1 MAVRLKYADLTYV
14 KQPDARPLDLTSFR
28 EAGAAI
34 TAAADNLQERVIRN
48 ENAYNEMAIK
58 MSEYNAIQGVDEKA
72 LAGKINETQ
81 EQIKA
86 KVDEDGGWF
95 FADTAVSDGARKFLT
110 DEGIKTILSNKA
122 QFDALMQQN
131 EASDA
136 PEEYKAA
143 NRAMILEKFNKA
155 GGSLGGNGKQAITA
169 FGTALGKGHDRSIYQ
184 KELLEMMKAWKA
196 DKRSVFNAKF
206 IKDATDLM
214 NLPGKGHD
222 RSIYQKELLKMM
234 KAWKADKRSVFNAK
248 FIKDATDLMNL
259 PGKGHDRSIYQ
270 KELLK
275 MMKAWKADKR
285 SVFNAKFIKD
295 ATDLMNLPGTSEQV
309 QATVQKIIA
318 NRDGNL
324 SGVLTRD
331 STIESITEDEIRKVF
346 TAVLSAKPE
355 FRTAMAKDAT
365 DLMNLPGTSEQVQAT
380 VQKIIANRDGNLSG
394 VLTRDSTI
402 ESITEDEIRKVFT
415 AVLSAKPEFR
425 TAMAKDATDLMN
437 LPGTSE
443 QVQATVQKII
453 ADRGGNLSG
462 VLTRDSTIE
471 SVTEDEIREVFTA
484 VLSAKPKFRI
494 AMAKE
499 AEIDKWLNSKQGG
512 TNSSLVTNALK
523 QYVAT
528 DPKMQH
534 SMLSSSDFTKLTKKQ
549 QAIALQDPAVI
560 QKYID
565 QGMANS
571 MSALQ
576 QQPNESDEAYQ
587 ARMGVTY
594 NKIYTEQ
601 NISSLL
607 NMAKIGAYT
616 SVESKTDVKWFDN
629 LLLDSLKAKR
639 EQLEKIKGQMTESIG
654 FTRANLPGN
663 AMNAVVDANIKTAT
677 EALDNA
683 KATMAKYEDAE
694 DDQSRYLY
702 QQAEKSYI
710 DAQNIIQQNNAIYDS
725 MFRQLDGNNSD
736 HSEVI
741 EDTKAELLSYYR
753 GDNKDELAAAI
764 KSLKRPED
772 IINTFLRYGE
782 GAELKEFRASLYY
795 TGFIDKGKVDKSNL
809 TRYFLTAANNVGIK
823 PQTTPITLFT
833 PISNNKA
840 AFSDALDS
848 VARLLEDNTGI
859 WNFATAS
866 LGDDPENAKFLEK
879 VIGMP
884 LTSSEDFKDIFSSR
898 KSGSGNNAV
907 YQMSARNLSI
917 GSDATGRLYL
927 KVTIPA
933 QGDNQVPREAIL
945 YTDDDG
951 ANMALRDAMRKGAQ
965 CSYNQAMTNPYDAY
979 QRQTA
984 NEIMAFSG
992 NIEPLGA
999 DLSRITNPQERFLNR
1014 FNTIG
1019 NQMVSNVS
1027 QALDVIT
1034 NDTNID
1040 PRGNYYPITSGDFK
1054 YNITKH
1060 PSGTY
1065 SVNVQKYNPALNR
1078 YVNIKYAK
1086 GSLNY
1091 SFADNVSLR
1100 NNLPALIY
1108 KLNHGNE
1115 LKENFIPTQYLT
1127 PQQKSAYD
1135 VSYWSDDSLMLK

>member
-1 MAVRLKYADLTYV
+1 
-14 KQPDARPLDLTSFR
+14 
-28 EAGAAI
+28 
-34 TAAADNLQERVIRN
+34 
-48 ENAYNEMAIK
+48 
-58 MSEYNAIQGVDEKA
+58 
-72 LAGKINETQ
+72 
-81 EQIKA
+81 
-86 KVDEDGGWF
+86 
-95 FADTAVSDGARKFLT
+95 
-110 DEGIKTILSNKA
+110 
-122 QFDALMQQN
+122 
-131 EASDA
+131 
-136 PEEYKAA
+136 
-143 NRAMILEKFNKA
+143 
-155 GGSLGGNGKQAITA
+155 
-169 FGTALGKGHDRSIYQ
+169 
-184 KELLEMMKAWKA
+184 
-196 DKRSVFNAKF
+196 
-206 IKDATDLM
+206 
-214 NLPGKGHD
+214 
-222 RSIYQKELLKMM
+222 
-234 KAWKADKRSVFNAK
+234 
-248 FIKDATDLMNL
+248 
-259 PGKGHDRSIYQ
+259 
-270 KELLK
+270 
-275 MMKAWKADKR
+275 
-285 SVFNAKFIKD
+285 
-295 ATDLMNLPGTSEQV
+295 
-309 QATVQKIIA
+309 
-318 NRDGNL
+318 
-324 SGVLTRD
+324 
-331 STIESITEDEIRKVF
+331 
-346 TAVLSAKPE
+346 
-355 FRTAMAKDAT
+355 
-365 DLMNLPGTSEQVQAT
+365 
-380 VQKIIANRDGNLSG
+380 
-394 VLTRDSTI
+394 
-402 ESITEDEIRKVFT
+402 
-415 AVLSAKPEFR
+415 
-425 TAMAKDATDLMN
+425 
-437 LPGTSE
+437 
-443 QVQATVQKII
+443 
-453 ADRGGNLSG
+453 
-462 VLTRDSTIE
+462 
-471 SVTEDEIREVFTA
+471 
-484 VLSAKPKFRI
+484 
-494 AMAKE
+494 MAKE

-528 DPKMQH
+528 DPKMQR
-534 SMLSSSDFTKLTKKQ
+534 SMLSSSDFTKLTKRQ
-549 QAIALQDPAVI
+549 QAIALRDPAVI

-587 ARMGVTY
+587 ARMGATY

-601 NISSLL
+601 NTSSLL

-616 SVESKTDVKWFDN
+616 AVESKTDVKWFDN

-663 AMNAVVDANIKTAT
+663 AMIAVVDANIKTAT

-683 KATMAKYEDAE
+683 KATMAKYEGAK

-725 MFRQLDGNNSD
+725 MFRQLDGNNPD

-772 IINTFLRYGE
+772 IINTFLRYDE
-782 GAELKEFRASLYY
+782 GAELKDFRAGLSY
-795 TGFIDKGKVDKSNL
+795 TGFIDKGIVDKSNL

-848 VARLLEDNTGI
+848 IARLLEDNAGI

-884 LTSSEDFKDIFSSR
+884 LTFSEDFKDIFSSR

-933 QGDNQVPREAIL
+933 QGDNQVPRQAIL

-992 NIEPLGA
+992 NIEQLGA
-999 DLSRITNPQERFLNR
+999 DLSRITNPKERSLNR

-1034 NDTNID
+1034 NDTNIN

-1065 SVNVQKYNPALNR
+1065 SVNVQKYNPDLNR
-1078 YVNIKYAK
+1078 YVNIEYAK

-1100 NNLPALIY
+1100 NNLPAVIY

-1127 PQQKSAYD
+1127 LQQKSAYD
-1135 VSYWSDDSLMLK
+1135 VSYWSNDPLMLR

>member
-1 MAVRLKYADLTYV
+1 MLLLCQITIIILHNAIRFIHIDLNPTPSIVNSVEGIVVYNNLHDMAVRLKYADLTYV

-34 TAAADNLQERVIRN
+34 TAAADNLQERAIRN

-58 MSEYNAIQGVDEKA
+58 MSEYNAIQGADEEA

-81 EQIKA
+81 EHIKA

-110 DEGIKTILSNKA
+110 DEGVKTILSNKA

-136 PEEYKAA
+136 SEEYKAA

-155 GGSLGGNGKQAITA
+155 GGSLGGNGKQSITA

-196 DKRSVFNAKF
+196 DKRSVFNAEF

-214 NLPGKGHD
+214 N
-222 RSIYQKELLKMM
+222 I
-234 KAWKADKRSVFNAK
+234 
-248 FIKDATDLMNL
+248 
-259 PGKGHDRSIYQ
+259 
-270 KELLK
+270 
-275 MMKAWKADKR
+275 
-285 SVFNAKFIKD
+285 
-295 ATDLMNLPGTSEQV
+295 
-309 QATVQKIIA
+309 
-318 NRDGNL
+318 
-324 SGVLTRD
+324 
-331 STIESITEDEIRKVF
+331 
-346 TAVLSAKPE
+346 
-355 FRTAMAKDAT
+355 
-365 DLMNLPGTSEQVQAT
+365 
-380 VQKIIANRDGNLSG
+380 
-394 VLTRDSTI
+394 
-402 ESITEDEIRKVFT
+402 
-415 AVLSAKPEFR
+415 
-425 TAMAKDATDLMN
+425 
-437 LPGTSE
+437 PGTSE

-484 VLSAKPKFRI
+484 VLSAKPEFRT

-528 DPKMQH
+528 DPKMQQ

-587 ARMGVTY
+587 TRMGATY
-594 NKIYTEQ
+594 NNIYTQQ

-616 SVESKTDVKWFDN
+616 AVESKTDIKWFDN
-629 LLLDSLKAKR
+629 LLIDSLKAKR

-654 FTRANLPGN
+654 FTRANLPAN
-663 AMNAVVDANIKTAT
+663 AMMNIVDANIKTAT

-683 KATMAKYEDAE
+683 KATMAKYEGAE

-725 MFRQLDGNNSD
+725 MFRQLDARNSEHAAKIKD
-736 HSEVI
+736 IKKNLISQYH
-741 EDTKAELLSYYR
+741 
-753 GDNKDELAAAI
+753 GPNKDEIEKDLNSASTAEEI
-764 KSLKRPED
+764 MD
-772 IINTFLRYGE
+772 IFL
-782 GAELKEFRASLYY
+782 
-795 TGFIDKGKVDKSNL
+795 TKGKDGKFVSFNIFKGIPTITADPRFGITASNIPVQEDL
-809 TRYFLTAANNVGIK
+809 VTKDGLRKYLMTEASSIGIQ
-823 PQTTPITLFT
+823 PQTMPITLFT

-840 AFSDALDS
+840 AFSDALDG
-848 VARLLEDNTGI
+848 VARLLEDNAGI

-992 NIEPLGA
+992 NVEQLGA
-999 DLSRITNPQERFLNR
+999 DLSRITNPQERSLNR

-1019 NQMVSNVS
+1019 DQMVSNVS

-1078 YVNIKYAK
+1078 YVNIEYAK

-1135 VSYWSDDSLMLK
+1135 VSYWSNDPLMLR

>member
-14 KQPDARPLDLTSFR
+14 KQPDARSLDLTSFR

-34 TAAADNLQERVIRN
+34 MAAADNLQERAIRN

-58 MSEYNAIQGVDEKA
+58 MSEYNAIQGVDEEA

-81 EQIKA
+81 EHIKA

-110 DEGIKTILSNKA
+110 DEGVKTILSNKA

-136 PEEYKAA
+136 PEEYKSA

-214 NLPGKGHD
+214 EARKAD
-222 RSIYQKELLKMM
+222 KRSVSNAKFIKDATDLM
-234 KAWKADKRSVFNAK
+234 KARKADKRSVFNAK
-248 FIKDATDLMNL
+248 FIKDATNLMNI
-259 PGKGHDRSIYQ
+259 PD
-270 KELLK
+270 
-275 MMKAWKADKR
+275 
-285 SVFNAKFIKD
+285 
-295 ATDLMNLPGTSEQV
+295 TSEQV
-309 QATVQKIIA
+309 QATI
-318 NRDGNL
+318 
-324 SGVLTRD
+324 
-331 STIESITEDEIRKVF
+331 
-346 TAVLSAKPE
+346 
-355 FRTAMAKDAT
+355 
-365 DLMNLPGTSEQVQAT
+365 
-380 VQKIIANRDGNLSG
+380 
-394 VLTRDSTI
+394 
-402 ESITEDEIRKVFT
+402 
-415 AVLSAKPEFR
+415 
-425 TAMAKDATDLMN
+425 
-437 LPGTSE
+437 
-443 QVQATVQKII
+443 QKII

-484 VLSAKPKFRI
+484 VLSAKPEFRT

-499 AEIDKWLNSKQGG
+499 AEIDKWLNNKQGG

-528 DPKMQH
+528 DPKMQQT
-534 SMLSSSDFTKLTKKQ
+534 SLLSSDFAKLTRQQ
-549 QAIALQDPAVI
+549 QAIARQDPVVM
-560 QKYID
+560 QKYIN

-571 MSALQ
+571 MSTLQ

-587 ARMGVTY
+587 ARMGATY

-629 LLLDSLKAKR
+629 LLIDSLKAKR

-663 AMNAVVDANIKTAT
+663 AMMAVVDANIKTAT

-683 KATMAKYEDAE
+683 KATMAKYEGAK

-725 MFRQLDGNNSD
+725 MFRQLDGNNPD

-741 EDTKAELLSYYR
+741 EDTKAELLSYYQE
-753 GDNKDELAAAI
+753 DNKDELATAI
-764 KSLKRPED
+764 KNLKRPED

-782 GAELKEFRASLYY
+782 GAELKAFRARVSYP
-795 TGFIDKGKVDKSNL
+795 GFTDKGIVDKSNL

-840 AFSDALDS
+840 VFSDALDG
-848 VARLLEDNTGI
+848 VARLLEDNAGI

-933 QGDNQVPREAIL
+933 QGDNRVPREAIL

-992 NIEPLGA
+992 NIEQLGA
-999 DLSRITNPQERFLNR
+999 DLSRITNPQERSLNR
-1014 FNTIG
+1014 FNIIG
-1019 NQMVSNVS
+1019 DQMVSNVS

-1034 NDTNID
+1034 NDTNIN

-1065 SVNVQKYNPALNR
+1065 SVNVQKYNPAVNR
-1078 YVNIKYAK
+1078 YVNIEYAK

-1135 VSYWSDDSLMLK
+1135 VSYWSNDTLMLR

>member
-1 MAVRLKYADLTYV
+1 MAIINSIENIVV
-14 KQPDARPLDLTSFR
+14 KSGKDFKRNEMQDMFTPRAKMMDQNLAVMSS
-28 EAGAAI
+28 
-34 TAAADNLQERVIRN
+34 LQERAIRN

-58 MSEYNAIQGVDEKA
+58 MSEYNAIQGKDEEA
-72 LAGKINETQ
+72 LAGKIDETQ
-81 EQIKA
+81 SVIKE

-95 FADTAVSDGARKFLT
+95 FADTAVSDGARRFLT
-110 DEGIKTILSNKA
+110 DEGVKTILGNKA
-122 QFDALMQQN
+122 QFDAMMQAN
-131 EASDA
+131 EQSDA

-143 NRAMILEKFNKA
+143 NRAMILERFNEA
-155 GGSLGGNGKQAITA
+155 GGSLGGNGKQSIST
-169 FGTALGKGHDRSIYQ
+169 FGTALGKGHDRSVYQ
-184 KELLEMMKAWKA
+184 KELLEMIKAWKA
-196 DKRSVFNAKF
+196 DKRSVFNAQF
-206 IKDATDLM
+206 INDVTELM
-214 NLPGKGHD
+214 NG
-222 RSIYQKELLKMM
+222 
-234 KAWKADKRSVFNAK
+234 AN
-248 FIKDATDLMNL
+248 TD
-259 PGKGHDRSIYQ
+259 PK
-270 KELLK
+270 
-275 MMKAWKADKR
+275 
-285 SVFNAKFIKD
+285 
-295 ATDLMNLPGTSEQV
+295 V
-309 QATVQKIIA
+309 QAVAQKIIA
-318 NRDGNL
+318 G
-324 SGVLTRD
+324 
-331 STIESITEDEIRKVF
+331 
-346 TAVLSAKPE
+346 
-355 FRTAMAKDAT
+355 
-365 DLMNLPGTSEQVQAT
+365 
-380 VQKIIANRDGNLSG
+380 
-394 VLTRDSTI
+394 
-402 ESITEDEIRKVFT
+402 
-415 AVLSAKPEFR
+415 
-425 TAMAKDATDLMN
+425 
-437 LPGTSE
+437 
-443 QVQATVQKII
+443 
-453 ADRGGNLSG
+453 RGGNLSG
-462 VLTRDSTIE
+462 VLTRDTTIE
-471 SVTEDEIREVFTA
+471 SVSEDEIREVFSA
-484 VLSAKPKFRI
+484 VLASKPEFRT

-499 AEIDKWLNSKQGG
+499 AEINKWLNNRQGG
-512 TNSSLVTNALK
+512 TNYQLVTDMIK
-523 QYVAT
+523 QQVAT
-528 DPKMQH
+528 DPRMQQVMLMNSSFANLTSSQKQIAMSDPLVMQRYLEEGTMR
-534 SMLSSSDFTKLTKKQ
+534 SMPELM
-549 QAIALQDPAVI
+549 
-560 QKYID
+560 QKEGETD
-565 QGMANS
+565 A
-571 MSALQ
+571 
-576 QQPNESDEAYQ
+576 DYQ
-587 ARMGVTY
+587 ERMGLAY
-594 NKIYTEQ
+594 NNAYTQ
-601 NISSLL
+601 NSISALL

-616 SVESKTDVKWFDN
+616 AIESKTDTKWFDN

-663 AMNAVVDANIKTAT
+663 AMIAVVDANIKTAT

-683 KATMAKYEDAE
+683 KATMAKYEGAE

-725 MFRQLDGNNSD
+725 MFRQLDGNNPD

-753 GDNKDELAAAI
+753 GDNKDELAVAI

-782 GAELKEFRASLYY
+782 GAELKDFRASLSY

-840 AFSDALDS
+840 AFSDALDG
-848 VARLLEDNTGI
+848 VARLLEDNAGI

-992 NIEPLGA
+992 NVEQLSA
-999 DLSRITNPQERFLNR
+999 DLSHITNPQERSLNR

-1019 NQMVSNVS
+1019 DQMVSNVS

-1078 YVNIKYAK
+1078 YVNIEYAK

-1091 SFADNVSLR
+1091 SFVDNVSLR

-1135 VSYWSDDSLMLK
+1135 VSYWSNDPLMLR

>member
-1 MAVRLKYADLTYV
+1 MLLLCRITIIILHNAIRFIHIDLNPTPSIVNSVEGIVVYNNLHDMAVRLKYADLTYV

-34 TAAADNLQERVIRN
+34 TAAADNLQERAIRN

-58 MSEYNAIQGVDEKA
+58 MSEYNAIQGVDEEA

-81 EQIKA
+81 EHIKA

-110 DEGIKTILSNKA
+110 DEGVKTILSNKA

-169 FGTALGKGHDRSIYQ
+169 FGTALGKGHDRSVYQ

-196 DKRSVFNAKF
+196 DKRSVFNAEF

-214 NLPGKGHD
+214 N
-222 RSIYQKELLKMM
+222 I
-234 KAWKADKRSVFNAK
+234 
-248 FIKDATDLMNL
+248 
-259 PGKGHDRSIYQ
+259 
-270 KELLK
+270 
-275 MMKAWKADKR
+275 
-285 SVFNAKFIKD
+285 
-295 ATDLMNLPGTSEQV
+295 
-309 QATVQKIIA
+309 
-318 NRDGNL
+318 
-324 SGVLTRD
+324 
-331 STIESITEDEIRKVF
+331 
-346 TAVLSAKPE
+346 
-355 FRTAMAKDAT
+355 
-365 DLMNLPGTSEQVQAT
+365 
-380 VQKIIANRDGNLSG
+380 
-394 VLTRDSTI
+394 
-402 ESITEDEIRKVFT
+402 
-415 AVLSAKPEFR
+415 
-425 TAMAKDATDLMN
+425 
-437 LPGTSE
+437 PGTSE

-484 VLSAKPKFRI
+484 VLSAKPEFRT

-528 DPKMQH
+528 DPKMQQT
-534 SMLSSSDFTKLTKKQ
+534 LLLSSDFAKLTRQQ
-549 QAIALQDPAVI
+549 QAIAMQDPAVI

-576 QQPNESDEAYQ
+576 QQSNESDEAYQ
-587 ARMGVTY
+587 ARMGATY

-616 SVESKTDVKWFDN
+616 AIESKTDVKWFDN

-654 FTRANLPGN
+654 FTRANLPAN
-663 AMNAVVDANIKTAT
+663 AMMNIVDANIKTAT

-683 KATMAKYEDAE
+683 KATMAKYEGAE

-725 MFRQLDGNNSD
+725 MFRQLDARNPEHAAKIKDIKKNLISQYHGP
-736 HSEVI
+736 
-741 EDTKAELLSYYR
+741 
-753 GDNKDELAAAI
+753 NKDEIEKDLNSASTAEEI
-764 KSLKRPED
+764 MN
-772 IINTFLRYGE
+772 IFL
-782 GAELKEFRASLYY
+782 
-795 TGFIDKGKVDKSNL
+795 TKGKDGKFVSFNIFKGIP
-809 TRYFLTAANNVGIK
+809 TITAGPRFGLTASNIPVQEDLVTKDGLRRYLMIEASSIGIK

-840 AFSDALDS
+840 AFSDALDG
-848 VARLLEDNTGI
+848 VARLLEDNAGI

-979 QRQTA
+979 QKQTA

-992 NIEPLGA
+992 NIEQLGA
-999 DLSRITNPQERFLNR
+999 DLSRITNPQERSLNR
-1014 FNTIG
+1014 FNTIRD
-1019 NQMVSNVS
+1019 QIVSNVS

-1078 YVNIKYAK
+1078 YVNIEYAK

-1135 VSYWSDDSLMLK
+1135 VSYWSNDPLMLR

>member
-1 MAVRLKYADLTYV
+1 MLLLCRITIIILHNAIRFIHIDLNPTPSIVNSVEGIVVYNNLHDMAVRLKYADLTYV

-34 TAAADNLQERVIRN
+34 TAAADNLQERAIRN

-58 MSEYNAIQGVDEKA
+58 MSEYNAIQGSDEEA

-81 EQIKA
+81 EHIKA

-110 DEGIKTILSNKA
+110 DEGVKTILSNKA

-155 GGSLGGNGKQAITA
+155 GGSLGGNGKQSITA

-196 DKRSVFNAKF
+196 DKRSVFNAEF
-206 IKDATDLM
+206 I
-214 NLPGKGHD
+214 
-222 RSIYQKELLKMM
+222 
-234 KAWKADKRSVFNAK
+234 
-248 FIKDATDLMNL
+248 
-259 PGKGHDRSIYQ
+259 
-270 KELLK
+270 
-275 MMKAWKADKR
+275 
-285 SVFNAKFIKD
+285 
-295 ATDLMNLPGTSEQV
+295 
-309 QATVQKIIA
+309 
-318 NRDGNL
+318 
-324 SGVLTRD
+324 
-331 STIESITEDEIRKVF
+331 
-346 TAVLSAKPE
+346 
-355 FRTAMAKDAT
+355 
-365 DLMNLPGTSEQVQAT
+365 
-380 VQKIIANRDGNLSG
+380 
-394 VLTRDSTI
+394 
-402 ESITEDEIRKVFT
+402 
-415 AVLSAKPEFR
+415 
-425 TAMAKDATDLMN
+425 KDATDLMN

-484 VLSAKPKFRI
+484 VLSAKPEFRT

-528 DPKMQH
+528 DPKMQQ

-549 QAIALQDPAVI
+549 QAIALKDSAI
-560 QKYID
+560 RQKYID
-565 QGMANS
+565 QGMAKS
-571 MSALQ
+571 ISALQ

-587 ARMGVTY
+587 ARMGATY

-616 SVESKTDVKWFDN
+616 AVESKTDVKWFNN

-654 FTRANLPGN
+654 FTRANLPAN
-663 AMNAVVDANIKTAT
+663 AMMNIVDANIKTAT

-683 KATMAKYEDAE
+683 KATMAKYEGAE

-725 MFRQLDGNNSD
+725 MFRQLDARNPEHAAKIKDIKKNLISQYHGP
-736 HSEVI
+736 
-741 EDTKAELLSYYR
+741 
-753 GDNKDELAAAI
+753 NKDEIEKDLNSASTAEEI
-764 KSLKRPED
+764 MD
-772 IINTFLRYGE
+772 IFL
-782 GAELKEFRASLYY
+782 
-795 TGFIDKGKVDKSNL
+795 TKGKDGKFVSFNIFKGIPTITADPRFGITASNIPVQEDL
-809 TRYFLTAANNVGIK
+809 VTKDGLRKYLMTEASSIGIK
-823 PQTTPITLFT
+823 PQTMPITLFT

-840 AFSDALDS
+840 AFSDALDG
-848 VARLLEDNTGI
+848 VARLLEDNAGI

-951 ANMALRDAMRKGAQ
+951 ANIALRDAMRKGAQ

-992 NIEPLGA
+992 NVEQLGA
-999 DLSRITNPQERFLNR
+999 DLSRITNPQERSLNR

-1019 NQMVSNVS
+1019 DQMVSNVS

-1078 YVNIKYAK
+1078 YVNIEYAK

-1135 VSYWSDDSLMLK
+1135 VSYWSNDPLMLR

>member
-1 MAVRLKYADLTYV
+1 MLLLCRITIIILHNAIRFIHIDLNPTPSIVNSVEGIVVYNNLHDMAVRLKYADLTYV

-34 TAAADNLQERVIRN
+34 TAAADNLQERAIRN

-58 MSEYNAIQGVDEKA
+58 MSEYNAIQGADEEA

-81 EQIKA
+81 EHIKA

-110 DEGIKTILSNKA
+110 DEGVKTILSNKA

-155 GGSLGGNGKQAITA
+155 GGSLGGNGKQSITA
-169 FGTALGKGHDRSIYQ
+169 FGTALGKGHDRSVYQ

-196 DKRSVFNAKF
+196 DKRSVFNAEF

-214 NLPGKGHD
+214 N
-222 RSIYQKELLKMM
+222 I
-234 KAWKADKRSVFNAK
+234 
-248 FIKDATDLMNL
+248 
-259 PGKGHDRSIYQ
+259 
-270 KELLK
+270 
-275 MMKAWKADKR
+275 
-285 SVFNAKFIKD
+285 
-295 ATDLMNLPGTSEQV
+295 
-309 QATVQKIIA
+309 
-318 NRDGNL
+318 
-324 SGVLTRD
+324 
-331 STIESITEDEIRKVF
+331 
-346 TAVLSAKPE
+346 
-355 FRTAMAKDAT
+355 
-365 DLMNLPGTSEQVQAT
+365 
-380 VQKIIANRDGNLSG
+380 
-394 VLTRDSTI
+394 
-402 ESITEDEIRKVFT
+402 
-415 AVLSAKPEFR
+415 
-425 TAMAKDATDLMN
+425 
-437 LPGTSE
+437 PGTSE

-462 VLTRDSTIE
+462 VLTRNSTIE

-484 VLSAKPKFRI
+484 VLSAKPEFRT
-494 AMAKE
+494 AMIKE

-528 DPKMQH
+528 DAKMQQTL
-534 SMLSSSDFTKLTKKQ
+534 LSSSDFAKLTRQQ
-549 QAIALQDPAVI
+549 QAIAMQDPAVM

-576 QQPNESDEAYQ
+576 QQPNESDEVYQ
-587 ARMGVTY
+587 ARMGATY
-594 NKIYTEQ
+594 NNIYTQQ

-616 SVESKTDVKWFDN
+616 AVESKTDVKWFDN
-629 LLLDSLKAKR
+629 LLFDSLKAKR

-663 AMNAVVDANIKTAT
+663 AMIAVVDANIKTAT

-683 KATMAKYEDAE
+683 KATMAKYEGVE

-725 MFRQLDGNNSD
+725 MFRQLDARNPEHAAKIKDIKKNLISQYHGP
-736 HSEVI
+736 
-741 EDTKAELLSYYR
+741 
-753 GDNKDELAAAI
+753 NKDEIEKDLNSASTAEEI
-764 KSLKRPED
+764 MN
-772 IINTFLRYGE
+772 IFL
-782 GAELKEFRASLYY
+782 
-795 TGFIDKGKVDKSNL
+795 TKGKDGKFVSFNIFKGIPTITANPRFGITASNIPVQEDL
-809 TRYFLTAANNVGIK
+809 VTKDGLRRYLMTEASSIGIQ
-823 PQTTPITLFT
+823 PQTMPITLFT

-840 AFSDALDS
+840 AFSDALDG
-848 VARLLEDNTGI
+848 VARLLEDNAGI

-992 NIEPLGA
+992 NIEQLGA
-999 DLSRITNPQERFLNR
+999 DLSRITNPQERSLNR

-1019 NQMVSNVS
+1019 DQMVSNVS

-1078 YVNIKYAK
+1078 YVNIEYAK

-1135 VSYWSDDSLMLK
+1135 VSYWSNDPLMLR

>member
-1 MAVRLKYADLTYV
+1 MLLLCRITIIILHNAIRFIHIDLNPTPSIVNSVEGIVVYNNLHDMAVRLKYADLTYV

-34 TAAADNLQERVIRN
+34 TAAADNLQERAIRN

-58 MSEYNAIQGVDEKA
+58 MSEYNAIQGVDEEA

-81 EQIKA
+81 EHIKA

-95 FADTAVSDGARKFLT
+95 FADAAVSDGARKFLT
-110 DEGIKTILSNKA
+110 DEGVKTILSNKA

-196 DKRSVFNAKF
+196 DKRSVFNA
-206 IKDATDLM
+206 
-214 NLPGKGHD
+214 
-222 RSIYQKELLKMM
+222 E
-234 KAWKADKRSVFNAK
+234 
-248 FIKDATDLMNL
+248 
-259 PGKGHDRSIYQ
+259 
-270 KELLK
+270 
-275 MMKAWKADKR
+275 
-285 SVFNAKFIKD
+285 FIKD
-295 ATDLMNLPGTSEQV
+295 ATDLMNLPGTS
-309 QATVQKIIA
+309 K
-318 NRDGNL
+318 
-324 SGVLTRD
+324 
-331 STIESITEDEIRKVF
+331 
-346 TAVLSAKPE
+346 
-355 FRTAMAKDAT
+355 
-365 DLMNLPGTSEQVQAT
+365 
-380 VQKIIANRDGNLSG
+380 
-394 VLTRDSTI
+394 
-402 ESITEDEIRKVFT
+402 
-415 AVLSAKPEFR
+415 
-425 TAMAKDATDLMN
+425 
-437 LPGTSE
+437 

-484 VLSAKPKFRI
+484 VLSAKPEFRT

-528 DPKMQH
+528 DPKMQQ

-549 QAIALQDPAVI
+549 QAIALKDSAI
-560 QKYID
+560 RQKYID
-565 QGMANS
+565 QGMAKS
-571 MSALQ
+571 ISALQ

-587 ARMGVTY
+587 ARMGATY

-616 SVESKTDVKWFDN
+616 AVESKTDVKWFDN

-654 FTRANLPGN
+654 FTRANLPAN
-663 AMNAVVDANIKTAT
+663 AMMDIVDANIKTAT

-683 KATMAKYEDAE
+683 KATMAKYENKK

-710 DAQNIIQQNNAIYDS
+710 DAQNIIQQNNRILNSVFSQYDKDNKVHKDNLDSVKKSIIDVFKDYTKEINDPKLNKEFENLINSAISPEDLIIKADEFY
-725 MFRQLDGNNSD
+725 NNNPDAKFGLFTGWGKLFGGGSD
-736 HSEVI
+736 
-741 EDTKAELLSYYR
+741 DYGGMYR
-753 GDNKDELAAAI
+753 GKYDRKILEKTLFT
-764 KSLKRPED
+764 
-772 IINTFLRYGE
+772 TF
-782 GAELKEFRASLYY
+782 AS
-795 TGFIDKGKVDKSNL
+795 
-809 TRYFLTAANNVGIK
+809 VGIK

-840 AFSDALDS
+840 AFSDALDGI
-848 VARLLEDNTGI
+848 ARLLEDNAGI

-917 GSDATGRLYL
+917 GSDVTGRLYL

-933 QGDNQVPREAIL
+933 QGNNQVPREAIL

-992 NIEPLGA
+992 NVEQLTA
-999 DLSRITNPQERFLNR
+999 DLSFITNPQERSLNR
-1014 FNTIG
+1014 FNTING
-1019 NQMVSNVS
+1019 QRASNVS
-1027 QALDVIT
+1027 QALDIIT
-1034 NDTNID
+1034 NDKRIYFL
-1040 PRGNYYPITSGDFK
+1040 GNYYSLTSTDFK

-1065 SVNVQKYNPALNR
+1065 SVNVQKYNPKTNS
-1078 YVNIKYAK
+1078 YSNMKEN
-1086 GSLNY
+1086 LNY
-1091 SFADNVSLR
+1091 SFEDDIALR

-1108 KLNHGNE
+1108 KLNHGNG
-1115 LKENFIPTQYLT
+1115 LKANFIPTQYLT
-1127 PQQKSAYD
+1127 PQQRSAYD
-1135 VSYWSDDSLMLK
+1135 VSYWSNDPLMLR

>member
-1 MAVRLKYADLTYV
+1 MLLLCRITIIILHNAIRFIHIDLNSTPSIVNSVEGIVVYNNLHDMAVRLKYADLTYV
-14 KQPDARPLDLTSFR
+14 KQPDARPLDLASFR

-34 TAAADNLQERVIRN
+34 TAAADNLQERAIRN

-58 MSEYNAIQGVDEKA
+58 MSEYNAIQGADEEA

-81 EQIKA
+81 EHIKA

-110 DEGIKTILSNKA
+110 DEGVKTILSNKA

-169 FGTALGKGHDRSIYQ
+169 FGTALGKGHDRSVYQ

-196 DKRSVFNAKF
+196 DKRSVFNAEF
-206 IKDATDLM
+206 IKDATNLM
-214 NLPGKGHD
+214 N
-222 RSIYQKELLKMM
+222 I
-234 KAWKADKRSVFNAK
+234 
-248 FIKDATDLMNL
+248 
-259 PGKGHDRSIYQ
+259 
-270 KELLK
+270 
-275 MMKAWKADKR
+275 
-285 SVFNAKFIKD
+285 
-295 ATDLMNLPGTSEQV
+295 PGTSEQV
-309 QATVQKIIA
+309 QATI
-318 NRDGNL
+318 
-324 SGVLTRD
+324 
-331 STIESITEDEIRKVF
+331 
-346 TAVLSAKPE
+346 
-355 FRTAMAKDAT
+355 
-365 DLMNLPGTSEQVQAT
+365 
-380 VQKIIANRDGNLSG
+380 
-394 VLTRDSTI
+394 
-402 ESITEDEIRKVFT
+402 
-415 AVLSAKPEFR
+415 
-425 TAMAKDATDLMN
+425 
-437 LPGTSE
+437 
-443 QVQATVQKII
+443 QKII

-484 VLSAKPKFRI
+484 VLSSKPEFRT

-528 DPKMQH
+528 DPKMQQTL
-534 SMLSSSDFTKLTKKQ
+534 LSSSDFSKLTRQQ
-549 QAIALQDPAVI
+549 QAIAMQDPAVM

-571 MSALQ
+571 ISALQ

-587 ARMGVTY
+587 ARMGATY

-616 SVESKTDVKWFDN
+616 AVESKTDVKWFDN

-654 FTRANLPGN
+654 FTRANLPAN
-663 AMNAVVDANIKTAT
+663 AMMNIVDANIKTAT

-683 KATMAKYEDAE
+683 KATMAKYEGVE

-725 MFRQLDGNNSD
+725 MFRQLDARNPEHAAKIKDIKKNLIFQYHGP
-736 HSEVI
+736 
-741 EDTKAELLSYYR
+741 
-753 GDNKDELAAAI
+753 NKDEIEKDLNSASTAEEI
-764 KSLKRPED
+764 MD
-772 IINTFLRYGE
+772 IFL
-782 GAELKEFRASLYY
+782 
-795 TGFIDKGKVDKSNL
+795 TKGKDGKFVSFNIFKGIPTITADPRFGITASNIPVQEDL
-809 TRYFLTAANNVGIK
+809 VTKDGLRRYLMTEASSIGIK
-823 PQTTPITLFT
+823 PQTMPITLFT

-840 AFSDALDS
+840 AFSDALDG
-848 VARLLEDNTGI
+848 VARLLEDNASI

-992 NIEPLGA
+992 NVEQLGA
-999 DLSRITNPQERFLNR
+999 DLSRITNPQERSLNR

-1019 NQMVSNVS
+1019 DQMVSNVS

-1078 YVNIKYAK
+1078 YVNIEYAK
-1086 GSLNY
+1086 DSLNY
-1091 SFADNVSLR
+1091 SFADNISLR

-1127 PQQKSAYD
+1127 PQQRSAYD
-1135 VSYWSDDSLMLK
+1135 VSYWSNDPLMLR

>member
-1 MAVRLKYADLTYV
+1 MLLLCRITIIILHNAIRFIHIDLNPTPSIVNSVEGIVVYNNLHDMAVRLKYADLTYV

-34 TAAADNLQERVIRN
+34 TAAADNLQERAIRN

-58 MSEYNAIQGVDEKA
+58 MSEYNAIQGADEEA

-81 EQIKA
+81 EHIKA

-110 DEGIKTILSNKA
+110 DEGVKTILSNKA

-169 FGTALGKGHDRSIYQ
+169 FGTALGKGHDRSVYQ

-196 DKRSVFNAKF
+196 DKRSVFNAEF

-214 NLPGKGHD
+214 N
-222 RSIYQKELLKMM
+222 I
-234 KAWKADKRSVFNAK
+234 
-248 FIKDATDLMNL
+248 
-259 PGKGHDRSIYQ
+259 
-270 KELLK
+270 
-275 MMKAWKADKR
+275 
-285 SVFNAKFIKD
+285 
-295 ATDLMNLPGTSEQV
+295 
-309 QATVQKIIA
+309 
-318 NRDGNL
+318 
-324 SGVLTRD
+324 
-331 STIESITEDEIRKVF
+331 
-346 TAVLSAKPE
+346 
-355 FRTAMAKDAT
+355 
-365 DLMNLPGTSEQVQAT
+365 
-380 VQKIIANRDGNLSG
+380 
-394 VLTRDSTI
+394 
-402 ESITEDEIRKVFT
+402 
-415 AVLSAKPEFR
+415 
-425 TAMAKDATDLMN
+425 
-437 LPGTSE
+437 PGTSE

-462 VLTRDSTIE
+462 VLTRDSIIE

-484 VLSAKPKFRI
+484 VLSAKPEFRT

-528 DPKMQH
+528 DAKMQQTL
-534 SMLSSSDFTKLTKKQ
+534 LSSSDFAKLTRQQ
-549 QAIALQDPAVI
+549 QAIAMQDPAVM

-587 ARMGVTY
+587 ARMGATY
-594 NKIYTEQ
+594 NNIYTQQ

-607 NMAKIGAYT
+607 NIAKIGAYT
-616 SVESKTDVKWFDN
+616 AVESKTDVKWFDN

-654 FTRANLPGN
+654 FTRANLPAN
-663 AMNAVVDANIKTAT
+663 AMMNIVDANIKTAT

-683 KATMAKYEDAE
+683 KATMAKYEGAE
-694 DDQSRYLY
+694 DYQSRYLY

-725 MFRQLDGNNSD
+725 MFRQLDARNPEHAAKIKDIKKNLISQYHGP
-736 HSEVI
+736 
-741 EDTKAELLSYYR
+741 
-753 GDNKDELAAAI
+753 NKDEIEKDLNSASTAEEI
-764 KSLKRPED
+764 MN
-772 IINTFLRYGE
+772 IFL
-782 GAELKEFRASLYY
+782 
-795 TGFIDKGKVDKSNL
+795 TKGKDGKFVSFNIFKGIPTITANPRFGITASNIPVQEDL
-809 TRYFLTAANNVGIK
+809 VTKDGLRRYLMTEASSIGIQ
-823 PQTTPITLFT
+823 PQTMPITLFT

-840 AFSDALDS
+840 AFSDALDG
-848 VARLLEDNTGI
+848 VARLLEDNAGI

-879 VIGMP
+879 VIGIP

-992 NIEPLGA
+992 NIEQLGA
-999 DLSRITNPQERFLNR
+999 DLSRITNPQERSLNR

-1019 NQMVSNVS
+1019 DQMVSNVS

-1078 YVNIKYAK
+1078 YVNIEYAK

-1135 VSYWSDDSLMLK
+1135 VSYWSNDPLMLR

>member
-1 MAVRLKYADLTYV
+1 MLLLCRITIIILHNAIRFIHIDLNPTPSIVNSVEGIVVYNNLHDMAVRLKYADLTYV

-34 TAAADNLQERVIRN
+34 TAAADNLQERAIRN

-58 MSEYNAIQGVDEKA
+58 MSEYNAIQGVDEEA

-81 EQIKA
+81 EHIKA

-110 DEGIKTILSNKA
+110 DEGVKTILSNKA

-196 DKRSVFNAKF
+196 DKRSVFNAEF

-214 NLPGKGHD
+214 N
-222 RSIYQKELLKMM
+222 I
-234 KAWKADKRSVFNAK
+234 
-248 FIKDATDLMNL
+248 
-259 PGKGHDRSIYQ
+259 
-270 KELLK
+270 
-275 MMKAWKADKR
+275 
-285 SVFNAKFIKD
+285 
-295 ATDLMNLPGTSEQV
+295 
-309 QATVQKIIA
+309 
-318 NRDGNL
+318 
-324 SGVLTRD
+324 
-331 STIESITEDEIRKVF
+331 
-346 TAVLSAKPE
+346 
-355 FRTAMAKDAT
+355 
-365 DLMNLPGTSEQVQAT
+365 
-380 VQKIIANRDGNLSG
+380 
-394 VLTRDSTI
+394 
-402 ESITEDEIRKVFT
+402 
-415 AVLSAKPEFR
+415 
-425 TAMAKDATDLMN
+425 
-437 LPGTSE
+437 PGTSE

-484 VLSAKPKFRI
+484 VLSAKPEFRT

-528 DPKMQH
+528 DPKMQQ

-587 ARMGVTY
+587 ARMGATY

-616 SVESKTDVKWFDN
+616 TVESKTDVKWFDN

-654 FTRANLPGN
+654 FTRANLPAN
-663 AMNAVVDANIKTAT
+663 AMMNIVDANIKTAT

-683 KATMAKYEDAE
+683 KATMAKYEGAE

-725 MFRQLDGNNSD
+725 MFRQLDARNPEHAAKIKDIKKNLISQYHGP
-736 HSEVI
+736 
-741 EDTKAELLSYYR
+741 
-753 GDNKDELAAAI
+753 NKDEIEKDLNSASTAEEI
-764 KSLKRPED
+764 MN
-772 IINTFLRYGE
+772 IFL
-782 GAELKEFRASLYY
+782 
-795 TGFIDKGKVDKSNL
+795 TKGKDGKFVSFNIFKGIPTITADPRFGITASNIPVQEDL
-809 TRYFLTAANNVGIK
+809 VTKDGLRKYLMTEASSIGIQ
-823 PQTTPITLFT
+823 PQTMPITLFT

-840 AFSDALDS
+840 AFSDALDG
-848 VARLLEDNTGI
+848 VARLLEDNAGI

-866 LGDDPENAKFLEK
+866 LGDDPENAKFLEE

-992 NIEPLGA
+992 NIEQLGA
-999 DLSRITNPQERFLNR
+999 DLSRITNPQERSLNR

-1019 NQMVSNVS
+1019 DQMVSNVS

-1065 SVNVQKYNPALNR
+1065 SVNVQKYNPDLNR
-1078 YVNIKYAK
+1078 YVNIEYAK

-1091 SFADNVSLR
+1091 SFADNISLR

-1135 VSYWSDDSLMLK
+1135 VSYWSNDPLMLR

>member
-1 MAVRLKYADLTYV
+1 MLLLCRITIIILHNAIRFIHIDLNPTPSIVNSVEGIVVYNNLHDMAVRLKYADLTYV

-34 TAAADNLQERVIRN
+34 TAAADNLQERAIRN
-48 ENAYNEMAIK
+48 KNAYNEMAIK
-58 MSEYNAIQGVDEKA
+58 MSEYNAIQGADEEA

-81 EQIKA
+81 EHIKA

-110 DEGIKTILSNKA
+110 DEGVKTILSNKA

-155 GGSLGGNGKQAITA
+155 GGSLGGNGKQSITA
-169 FGTALGKGHDRSIYQ
+169 FGTALGKGHDRSVYQ

-196 DKRSVFNAKF
+196 DKRSVFNAEF

-214 NLPGKGHD
+214 N
-222 RSIYQKELLKMM
+222 I
-234 KAWKADKRSVFNAK
+234 
-248 FIKDATDLMNL
+248 
-259 PGKGHDRSIYQ
+259 
-270 KELLK
+270 
-275 MMKAWKADKR
+275 
-285 SVFNAKFIKD
+285 
-295 ATDLMNLPGTSEQV
+295 
-309 QATVQKIIA
+309 
-318 NRDGNL
+318 
-324 SGVLTRD
+324 
-331 STIESITEDEIRKVF
+331 
-346 TAVLSAKPE
+346 
-355 FRTAMAKDAT
+355 
-365 DLMNLPGTSEQVQAT
+365 
-380 VQKIIANRDGNLSG
+380 
-394 VLTRDSTI
+394 
-402 ESITEDEIRKVFT
+402 
-415 AVLSAKPEFR
+415 
-425 TAMAKDATDLMN
+425 
-437 LPGTSE
+437 PGTSE

-484 VLSAKPKFRI
+484 VLSAKPEFRT

-528 DPKMQH
+528 DPKMQQ

-587 ARMGVTY
+587 ARMGATY

-616 SVESKTDVKWFDN
+616 AVESKTDVKWFDN

-654 FTRANLPGN
+654 FTRANLPAN
-663 AMNAVVDANIKTAT
+663 AMMNIVDANIKTAT

-683 KATMAKYEDAE
+683 KATMAKYEGAE

-725 MFRQLDGNNSD
+725 MFRQLDARNPEHAAKIKDIKKNLISQYHGP
-736 HSEVI
+736 
-741 EDTKAELLSYYR
+741 
-753 GDNKDELAAAI
+753 NKDEIEKDLNSASTAEEI
-764 KSLKRPED
+764 MD
-772 IINTFLRYGE
+772 IFL
-782 GAELKEFRASLYY
+782 
-795 TGFIDKGKVDKSNL
+795 TKGKDGKFVSFNIFKGIPTITADPRFGITASNIPVQEDL
-809 TRYFLTAANNVGIK
+809 VTKDGLRKYLMTEASSIGIQ
-823 PQTTPITLFT
+823 PQTMPITLFT

-840 AFSDALDS
+840 AFSDALDG
-848 VARLLEDNTGI
+848 VARLLEDNAGI

-992 NIEPLGA
+992 NVEQLGA
-999 DLSRITNPQERFLNR
+999 DLSRITNPQERSLNR
-1014 FNTIG
+1014 FNIIG
-1019 NQMVSNVS
+1019 DQMVSNVS

-1078 YVNIKYAK
+1078 YVNIEYAK

-1127 PQQKSAYD
+1127 SQQKSAYD
-1135 VSYWSDDSLMLK
+1135 VSYWSNDPLMLR

>member
-1 MAVRLKYADLTYV
+1 MLLLCRITIIILHNAIRFIHIDLNPTPSIVNSMEGIVVYNNLHDMAVRLKYADLTYV

-34 TAAADNLQERVIRN
+34 TAAADNLQERAIRN

-58 MSEYNAIQGVDEKA
+58 MSEYNAIQGVDEEA

-81 EQIKA
+81 EHIKA

-110 DEGIKTILSNKA
+110 DEGVKTILSNKA

-155 GGSLGGNGKQAITA
+155 GGSLGGNGKQSITA
-169 FGTALGKGHDRSIYQ
+169 FGTALGKGHDRSVYQ

-196 DKRSVFNAKF
+196 DKRSVFNAEF

-214 NLPGKGHD
+214 N
-222 RSIYQKELLKMM
+222 I
-234 KAWKADKRSVFNAK
+234 
-248 FIKDATDLMNL
+248 
-259 PGKGHDRSIYQ
+259 
-270 KELLK
+270 
-275 MMKAWKADKR
+275 
-285 SVFNAKFIKD
+285 
-295 ATDLMNLPGTSEQV
+295 
-309 QATVQKIIA
+309 
-318 NRDGNL
+318 
-324 SGVLTRD
+324 
-331 STIESITEDEIRKVF
+331 
-346 TAVLSAKPE
+346 
-355 FRTAMAKDAT
+355 
-365 DLMNLPGTSEQVQAT
+365 
-380 VQKIIANRDGNLSG
+380 
-394 VLTRDSTI
+394 
-402 ESITEDEIRKVFT
+402 
-415 AVLSAKPEFR
+415 
-425 TAMAKDATDLMN
+425 
-437 LPGTSE
+437 PGTSE

-484 VLSAKPKFRI
+484 VLSAKPEFRT

-528 DPKMQH
+528 DPKMQQ

-587 ARMGVTY
+587 ARMGATY

-654 FTRANLPGN
+654 FTRANLPAN
-663 AMNAVVDANIKTAT
+663 AMMNIVDANIKTAT

-683 KATMAKYEDAE
+683 KATMAKYEGAE

-725 MFRQLDGNNSD
+725 MFRQLDARNP
-736 HSEVI
+736 EYA
-741 EDTKAELLSYYR
+741 TKIKDIKKNLISQYH
-753 GDNKDELAAAI
+753 GPNKDEIEKDLNSASTAEEI
-764 KSLKRPED
+764 MD
-772 IINTFLRYGE
+772 IFL
-782 GAELKEFRASLYY
+782 
-795 TGFIDKGKVDKSNL
+795 TKGKDGKFVSFNIFKGIPTITADPRFGITASNIPVQEDL
-809 TRYFLTAANNVGIK
+809 VTKDGLRRYLMTEASSIGIQ
-823 PQTTPITLFT
+823 PQTMPITLFT

-840 AFSDALDS
+840 AFSDALDG
-848 VARLLEDNTGI
+848 VARLLEDNAGI

-992 NIEPLGA
+992 NIEQLGA
-999 DLSRITNPQERFLNR
+999 DLSRITNSQERSLNR
-1014 FNTIG
+1014 FNIIG
-1019 NQMVSNVS
+1019 DQMVSNVS

-1078 YVNIKYAK
+1078 YVNIEYAK

-1091 SFADNVSLR
+1091 SFADNISLR

-1115 LKENFIPTQYLT
+1115 LKENFVPTQYLT

-1135 VSYWSDDSLMLK
+1135 VSYWSNDPLMLR

>member
-1 MAVRLKYADLTYV
+1 MLLLCRITIIILHNVIRFIHIDLNPTPSIVNSVEGIVVYNNLHDMAVRLKYADLTYV

-34 TAAADNLQERVIRN
+34 TAAADNLQERAIRN

-58 MSEYNAIQGVDEKA
+58 MSEYNAIQGADEEA

-81 EQIKA
+81 EHIKA

-110 DEGIKTILSNKA
+110 DEDVKTILSNKA

-196 DKRSVFNAKF
+196 DKRSVFNAEF

-214 NLPGKGHD
+214 N
-222 RSIYQKELLKMM
+222 I
-234 KAWKADKRSVFNAK
+234 
-248 FIKDATDLMNL
+248 
-259 PGKGHDRSIYQ
+259 
-270 KELLK
+270 
-275 MMKAWKADKR
+275 
-285 SVFNAKFIKD
+285 
-295 ATDLMNLPGTSEQV
+295 PGTSEQV
-309 QATVQKIIA
+309 QATI
-318 NRDGNL
+318 
-324 SGVLTRD
+324 
-331 STIESITEDEIRKVF
+331 
-346 TAVLSAKPE
+346 
-355 FRTAMAKDAT
+355 
-365 DLMNLPGTSEQVQAT
+365 
-380 VQKIIANRDGNLSG
+380 
-394 VLTRDSTI
+394 
-402 ESITEDEIRKVFT
+402 
-415 AVLSAKPEFR
+415 
-425 TAMAKDATDLMN
+425 
-437 LPGTSE
+437 
-443 QVQATVQKII
+443 QKII

-484 VLSAKPKFRI
+484 VLSAKPEFRT

-528 DPKMQH
+528 DPKMQQ

-549 QAIALQDPAVI
+549 QAIALQDPTVI
-560 QKYID
+560 QKYIN

-576 QQPNESDEAYQ
+576 QQFNESDEAYQ
-587 ARMGVTY
+587 ARMGATY

-629 LLLDSLKAKR
+629 LLIDSLKAKR

-663 AMNAVVDANIKTAT
+663 AMIAIVDANIKTAT

-710 DAQNIIQQNNAIYDS
+710 DAQNIIQQNNAILNSVYRQFDLNNPEDKADVVATANAILSNIGGFAKDFGFTNDVGEPIKKKVTEAINRGANTGEVVKIISDELVNLYDS
-725 MFRQLDGNNSD
+725 NPDAYMRVNGELIGTDTTLPFGLGGNDYRDNGKK
-736 HSEVI
+736 HI
-741 EDTKAELLSYYR
+741 EDIVRRSFLKLAES
-753 GDNKDELAAAI
+753 
-764 KSLKRPED
+764 
-772 IINTFLRYGE
+772 
-782 GAELKEFRASLYY
+782 
-795 TGFIDKGKVDKSNL
+795 KG
-809 TRYFLTAANNVGIK
+809 YK

-840 AFSDALDS
+840 AFSDALDGI
-848 VARLLEDNTGI
+848 ARLLEDNAGI

-992 NIEPLGA
+992 NIEQLGA
-999 DLSRITNPQERFLNR
+999 DLSRITNPQERSLNR

-1019 NQMVSNVS
+1019 DQMVSNVS

-1034 NDTNID
+1034 NDTNIN

-1054 YNITKH
+1054 YNITKNH
-1060 PSGTY
+1060 SGTY

-1078 YVNIKYAK
+1078 YVNIEYAK
-1086 GSLNY
+1086 GSINY
-1091 SFADNVSLR
+1091 SFADNISLR

-1135 VSYWSDDSLMLK
+1135 VSYWSNDPLMLR

>member
-1 MAVRLKYADLTYV
+1 MLLLCRITIIILHNAIRFIHIDLNPTPSIVNSVEGIVVYNNLHDMAVRLKYADLTYV

-34 TAAADNLQERVIRN
+34 TAAADNLQERAIRN

-58 MSEYNAIQGVDEKA
+58 MSEYNAIQGADEEA

-81 EQIKA
+81 EHIKA

-110 DEGIKTILSNKA
+110 DEGVKTILSNKA

-196 DKRSVFNAKF
+196 DKRSVFNAEF
-206 IKDATDLM
+206 I
-214 NLPGKGHD
+214 
-222 RSIYQKELLKMM
+222 
-234 KAWKADKRSVFNAK
+234 
-248 FIKDATDLMNL
+248 
-259 PGKGHDRSIYQ
+259 
-270 KELLK
+270 
-275 MMKAWKADKR
+275 
-285 SVFNAKFIKD
+285 
-295 ATDLMNLPGTSEQV
+295 
-309 QATVQKIIA
+309 
-318 NRDGNL
+318 
-324 SGVLTRD
+324 
-331 STIESITEDEIRKVF
+331 
-346 TAVLSAKPE
+346 
-355 FRTAMAKDAT
+355 
-365 DLMNLPGTSEQVQAT
+365 
-380 VQKIIANRDGNLSG
+380 
-394 VLTRDSTI
+394 
-402 ESITEDEIRKVFT
+402 
-415 AVLSAKPEFR
+415 
-425 TAMAKDATDLMN
+425 KDATDLMN

-484 VLSAKPKFRI
+484 VLSAKPEFRT

-512 TNSSLVTNALK
+512 TNSSLVTNTLK

-528 DPKMQH
+528 DPKMQQ

-549 QAIALQDPAVI
+549 QDIALKDSAI
-560 QKYID
+560 RQKYID
-565 QGMANS
+565 QGMAKS
-571 MSALQ
+571 ISTLQ

-587 ARMGVTY
+587 ARMGATY

-616 SVESKTDVKWFDN
+616 AVESKTDVKWFDN

-654 FTRANLPGN
+654 FTRANLPAN
-663 AMNAVVDANIKTAT
+663 AMMNIVDANIKTAT
-677 EALDNA
+677 EALNNA
-683 KATMAKYEDAE
+683 KATMAKYENKE

-710 DAQNIIQQNNAIYDS
+710 DAQNIIQQNNRILNSVFSQYDKDNKVHKDNLDSVKKSIIDAFKDYTKEINDPKLNKEFENLINSAISPEDLIIKADEFYD
-725 MFRQLDGNNSD
+725 NNPDAKFGLFTGWGKLFGGGSD
-736 HSEVI
+736 
-741 EDTKAELLSYYR
+741 DYGGMYR
-753 GDNKDELAAAI
+753 GKYDRKILEKTLFT
-764 KSLKRPED
+764 
-772 IINTFLRYGE
+772 TF
-782 GAELKEFRASLYY
+782 AS
-795 TGFIDKGKVDKSNL
+795 
-809 TRYFLTAANNVGIK
+809 VGIK
-823 PQTTPITLFT
+823 PQTIPITLFT

-840 AFSDALDS
+840 AFSDALDGI
-848 VARLLEDNTGI
+848 ARLLEDNAGI
-859 WNFATAS
+859 WEFATAS

-907 YQMSARNLSI
+907 YQISARNLSI

-992 NIEPLGA
+992 NIEQLGA
-999 DLSRITNPQERFLNR
+999 DLSRITNPQERSLNR
-1014 FNTIG
+1014 FNTING
-1019 NQMVSNVS
+1019 QRASNVS
-1027 QALDVIT
+1027 QALNIIT
-1034 NDTNID
+1034 NDKRIYSL
-1040 PRGNYYPITSGDFK
+1040 GKYYSLTSTDFK
-1054 YNITKH
+1054 YNIIKH
-1060 PSGTY
+1060 LSGTY
-1065 SVNVQKYNPALNR
+1065 SINVQKYNHKTNS
-1078 YVNIKYAK
+1078 YSDIKEN
-1086 GSLNY
+1086 LNY
-1091 SFADNVSLR
+1091 SFEDDIALR

-1108 KLNHGNE
+1108 QLNHGNE
-1115 LKENFIPTQYLT
+1115 LKANFIPTQYLT
-1127 PQQKSAYD
+1127 PQQRSAYD
-1135 VSYWSDDSLMLK
+1135 VSYWSKNPLIVK

>member
-34 TAAADNLQERVIRN
+34 TAVADNLQERAIRN

-58 MSEYNAIQGVDEKA
+58 MSEYNAIQGVDEEA

-86 KVDEDGGWF
+86 KVDEDRGWF

-110 DEGIKTILSNKA
+110 DEGVKTILSNKA

-214 NLPGKGHD
+214 NLPG
-222 RSIYQKELLKMM
+222 
-234 KAWKADKRSVFNAK
+234 
-248 FIKDATDLMNL
+248 
-259 PGKGHDRSIYQ
+259 
-270 KELLK
+270 
-275 MMKAWKADKR
+275 
-285 SVFNAKFIKD
+285 
-295 ATDLMNLPGTSEQV
+295 TSKQS

-318 NRDGNL
+318 DRGGNL
-324 SGVLTRD
+324 SG
-331 STIESITEDEIRKVF
+331 
-346 TAVLSAKPE
+346 
-355 FRTAMAKDAT
+355 
-365 DLMNLPGTSEQVQAT
+365 TSKQSQAT
-380 VQKIIANRDGNLSG
+380 VQKIIADRGGNLSG
-394 VLTRDSTI
+394 
-402 ESITEDEIRKVFT
+402 
-415 AVLSAKPEFR
+415 
-425 TAMAKDATDLMN
+425 
-437 LPGTSE
+437 TSE
-443 QVQATVQKII
+443 QLQATVQKII

-484 VLSAKPKFRI
+484 VLSAKPEFRTAI
-494 AMAKE
+494 AKE

-528 DPKMQH
+528 DPKMQQ

-560 QKYID
+560 QKYIN

-587 ARMGVTY
+587 ARMGATY

-616 SVESKTDVKWFDN
+616 AVKSKTDVKWFDN

-663 AMNAVVDANIKTAT
+663 AMIAVVDANIKTAT

-683 KATMAKYEDAE
+683 KATMAKYEGAE

-725 MFRQLDGNNSD
+725 MFRQLDGNNPD

-782 GAELKEFRASLYY
+782 GAELKDFRASLSY

-840 AFSDALDS
+840 AFSDALDG
-848 VARLLEDNTGI
+848 VARLLEDNAGI

-884 LTSSEDFKDIFSSR
+884 LTPSEDFKDIFSSR

-951 ANMALRDAMRKGAQ
+951 ANIALRDAMRKGAQ

-992 NIEPLGA
+992 NIEQLGA
-999 DLSRITNPQERFLNR
+999 DLSRITNPQERSLNR

-1019 NQMVSNVS
+1019 DQMVSNVS

-1078 YVNIKYAK
+1078 YVNIEYAK

-1135 VSYWSDDSLMLK
+1135 VSYWSNDSLMLR

>member
-1 MAVRLKYADLTYV
+1 MLLLCRITIIILHNAIRFIHIDLNPTPSIVNSVEGIVVYNNLHDMAVRLKYADLTYV

-34 TAAADNLQERVIRN
+34 TATADNLQERAIRN

-58 MSEYNAIQGVDEKA
+58 MSEYNAIQGVDEEA

-81 EQIKA
+81 EHIKA

-110 DEGIKTILSNKA
+110 DEGVKTILSNKA

-155 GGSLGGNGKQAITA
+155 GGSLGGNGKQSITA
-169 FGTALGKGHDRSIYQ
+169 FGTALGKGHDRSVYQ

-196 DKRSVFNAKF
+196 DKRSVFNAEF

-214 NLPGKGHD
+214 N
-222 RSIYQKELLKMM
+222 I
-234 KAWKADKRSVFNAK
+234 
-248 FIKDATDLMNL
+248 
-259 PGKGHDRSIYQ
+259 
-270 KELLK
+270 
-275 MMKAWKADKR
+275 
-285 SVFNAKFIKD
+285 
-295 ATDLMNLPGTSEQV
+295 
-309 QATVQKIIA
+309 
-318 NRDGNL
+318 
-324 SGVLTRD
+324 
-331 STIESITEDEIRKVF
+331 
-346 TAVLSAKPE
+346 
-355 FRTAMAKDAT
+355 
-365 DLMNLPGTSEQVQAT
+365 
-380 VQKIIANRDGNLSG
+380 
-394 VLTRDSTI
+394 
-402 ESITEDEIRKVFT
+402 
-415 AVLSAKPEFR
+415 
-425 TAMAKDATDLMN
+425 
-437 LPGTSE
+437 PGTSE

-484 VLSAKPKFRI
+484 VLSAKPEFRT

-528 DPKMQH
+528 DAKMQQTL
-534 SMLSSSDFTKLTKKQ
+534 LSSSDFAKLTRQQ
-549 QAIALQDPAVI
+549 QAIAMQDPAVM

-587 ARMGVTY
+587 ARMGATY
-594 NKIYTEQ
+594 NNIYTQQ

-616 SVESKTDVKWFDN
+616 AVESKTDVKWFDN

-663 AMNAVVDANIKTAT
+663 AMIAVVDTNIKTAT

-683 KATMAKYEDAE
+683 KATMAKYEGAE

-725 MFRQLDGNNSD
+725 MFRQLDARNPEHAAKIKDIKKNLISQYHGP
-736 HSEVI
+736 
-741 EDTKAELLSYYR
+741 
-753 GDNKDELAAAI
+753 NKDEIEKDLNSASTAEEI
-764 KSLKRPED
+764 MN
-772 IINTFLRYGE
+772 IFL
-782 GAELKEFRASLYY
+782 
-795 TGFIDKGKVDKSNL
+795 TKGKNGKFVSFNIFKGIPTITADPRFGITASNIPVQEDL
-809 TRYFLTAANNVGIK
+809 VTKDGLRRYLMTEASSIGIK
-823 PQTTPITLFT
+823 PQTIPITLFT

-840 AFSDALDS
+840 AFSDALDG
-848 VARLLEDNTGI
+848 VARLLEDNAGI

-951 ANMALRDAMRKGAQ
+951 ANMALRDAMRKGTQ

-992 NIEPLGA
+992 NIEQLGA
-999 DLSRITNPQERFLNR
+999 DLSRITNPQERSLNR

-1019 NQMVSNVS
+1019 DQMVSNVS

-1078 YVNIKYAK
+1078 YVNIEYAK

-1135 VSYWSDDSLMLK
+1135 VSYWSNDPLMLR

>member
-1 MAVRLKYADLTYV
+1 MLLLCRITIIILHNAIRFIHIDLNPTPSIVNSVEGIVVYNNLHDMAVRLKYADLTYV

-34 TAAADNLQERVIRN
+34 TAAADNLQERAIRN

-58 MSEYNAIQGVDEKA
+58 MSEYNAIQGADEEA

-81 EQIKA
+81 EHIKA

-110 DEGIKTILSNKA
+110 DEGVKTILSNKA

-214 NLPGKGHD
+214 NLPGTSEQVQATVQKIITAFGTALGKGHD
-222 RSIYQKELLKMM
+222 RSIYQKELLEMM

-248 FIKDATDLMNL
+248 FI
-259 PGKGHDRSIYQ
+259 
-270 KELLK
+270 
-275 MMKAWKADKR
+275 
-285 SVFNAKFIKD
+285 
-295 ATDLMNLPGTSEQV
+295 
-309 QATVQKIIA
+309 
-318 NRDGNL
+318 
-324 SGVLTRD
+324 
-331 STIESITEDEIRKVF
+331 
-346 TAVLSAKPE
+346 
-355 FRTAMAKDAT
+355 
-365 DLMNLPGTSEQVQAT
+365 
-380 VQKIIANRDGNLSG
+380 
-394 VLTRDSTI
+394 
-402 ESITEDEIRKVFT
+402 
-415 AVLSAKPEFR
+415 
-425 TAMAKDATDLMN
+425 KDATDLMN

-484 VLSAKPKFRI
+484 VLSAKPEFRT

-528 DPKMQH
+528 DPKMQQ

-587 ARMGVTY
+587 TRMGATY

-616 SVESKTDVKWFDN
+616 AVESKTDVKWFDN

-663 AMNAVVDANIKTAT
+663 AMIAVVDANIKTAT

-683 KATMAKYEDAE
+683 KATMAKYEGAE

-725 MFRQLDGNNSD
+725 MFRQLDGNNPD

-782 GAELKEFRASLYY
+782 GVELKDFRASLSY

-840 AFSDALDS
+840 AFSNALDG
-848 VARLLEDNTGI
+848 VARLLEDNAGI

-992 NIEPLGA
+992 NVEQLGA
-999 DLSRITNPQERFLNR
+999 DLSRITNPQERSLNR

-1019 NQMVSNVS
+1019 DQMVSNVS

-1078 YVNIKYAK
+1078 YVNIEYAK

-1135 VSYWSDDSLMLK
+1135 VSYWSNDSLMLR

>member
-1 MAVRLKYADLTYV
+1 MLLLCRITIIILHNAIRFIHIDLNPTPSIVNSVEGIVVYNNLHDMAVRLKYADLTYV
-14 KQPDARPLDLTSFR
+14 KQPDARSLDLTSFR

-34 TAAADNLQERVIRN
+34 TAAADNLQERAIRN

-58 MSEYNAIQGVDEKA
+58 MSEYNAIQGADEEA

-81 EQIKA
+81 ESIKA

-110 DEGIKTILSNKA
+110 DEGVKTILSNKA

-214 NLPGKGHD
+214 N
-222 RSIYQKELLKMM
+222 I
-234 KAWKADKRSVFNAK
+234 
-248 FIKDATDLMNL
+248 
-259 PGKGHDRSIYQ
+259 
-270 KELLK
+270 
-275 MMKAWKADKR
+275 
-285 SVFNAKFIKD
+285 
-295 ATDLMNLPGTSEQV
+295 
-309 QATVQKIIA
+309 
-318 NRDGNL
+318 
-324 SGVLTRD
+324 
-331 STIESITEDEIRKVF
+331 
-346 TAVLSAKPE
+346 
-355 FRTAMAKDAT
+355 
-365 DLMNLPGTSEQVQAT
+365 
-380 VQKIIANRDGNLSG
+380 
-394 VLTRDSTI
+394 
-402 ESITEDEIRKVFT
+402 
-415 AVLSAKPEFR
+415 
-425 TAMAKDATDLMN
+425 
-437 LPGTSE
+437 PGTSE

-484 VLSAKPKFRI
+484 VLSSKPEFRT

-512 TNSSLVTNALK
+512 TNSSLVTNTLK

-528 DPKMQH
+528 DPKMQQ
-534 SMLSSSDFTKLTKKQ
+534 SMLSSSDFAKLTRQQ
-549 QAIALQDPAVI
+549 QAIAMQDPVVM

-576 QQPNESDEAYQ
+576 QQPNESDEVYQ
-587 ARMGVTY
+587 ARMGATY
-594 NKIYTEQ
+594 NKIYTQQ

-616 SVESKTDVKWFDN
+616 AVESKTDVKWFDN

-654 FTRANLPGN
+654 FTRANLPAN
-663 AMNAVVDANIKTAT
+663 AMMNIVDANIKTAT

-683 KATMAKYEDAE
+683 KATMAKYESAE

-725 MFRQLDGNNSD
+725 MFRQLDARNPEHTAKIKDIKKNLISQYHGP
-736 HSEVI
+736 
-741 EDTKAELLSYYR
+741 
-753 GDNKDELAAAI
+753 NKDEIEKDLNSASTAEEI
-764 KSLKRPED
+764 MD
-772 IINTFLRYGE
+772 IFL
-782 GAELKEFRASLYY
+782 
-795 TGFIDKGKVDKSNL
+795 TKGKDGKFVSFDIFEGSLIITADSRFGITASNIPVQEDL
-809 TRYFLTAANNVGIK
+809 VTKDGLRRYFMTEASSIGIK
-823 PQTTPITLFT
+823 PQTMPITLFT

-848 VARLLEDNTGI
+848 VARLLEDNAGI

-965 CSYNQAMTNPYDAY
+965 CSYNQAMTNPYDTY

-992 NIEPLGA
+992 NIEQLGA
-999 DLSRITNPQERFLNR
+999 DLSRITNPQERSLNR

-1019 NQMVSNVS
+1019 DQMVSNVS

-1065 SVNVQKYNPALNR
+1065 SVNIQKYNPALNR
-1078 YVNIKYAK
+1078 YVNIEYAK

-1135 VSYWSDDSLMLK
+1135 VSYWSNDPLMLR

>member
-1 MAVRLKYADLTYV
+1 MLLLCRITIIILHNAIRFIHIDLNLTPSIVNSVEGIVVYNNLHDMAVRLKYADLTYV

-28 EAGAAI
+28 EASAAI
-34 TAAADNLQERVIRN
+34 TAAADNLQERAIRN

-58 MSEYNAIQGVDEKA
+58 MSEYNAIQGADEEA

-81 EQIKA
+81 EHIKA

-110 DEGIKTILSNKA
+110 DEGVKTILSNKA

-155 GGSLGGNGKQAITA
+155 GGSLGGNGKQSITA
-169 FGTALGKGHDRSIYQ
+169 FGTALGKGHDRSVYQ

-196 DKRSVFNAKF
+196 DKRSVFNAEF

-214 NLPGKGHD
+214 N
-222 RSIYQKELLKMM
+222 I
-234 KAWKADKRSVFNAK
+234 
-248 FIKDATDLMNL
+248 
-259 PGKGHDRSIYQ
+259 
-270 KELLK
+270 
-275 MMKAWKADKR
+275 
-285 SVFNAKFIKD
+285 
-295 ATDLMNLPGTSEQV
+295 
-309 QATVQKIIA
+309 
-318 NRDGNL
+318 
-324 SGVLTRD
+324 
-331 STIESITEDEIRKVF
+331 
-346 TAVLSAKPE
+346 
-355 FRTAMAKDAT
+355 
-365 DLMNLPGTSEQVQAT
+365 
-380 VQKIIANRDGNLSG
+380 
-394 VLTRDSTI
+394 
-402 ESITEDEIRKVFT
+402 
-415 AVLSAKPEFR
+415 
-425 TAMAKDATDLMN
+425 
-437 LPGTSE
+437 PGTSE

-484 VLSAKPKFRI
+484 VLSAKPEFRT

-528 DPKMQH
+528 DPKMQQTL
-534 SMLSSSDFTKLTKKQ
+534 LSSSDFTKLTKKQ

-587 ARMGVTY
+587 ARMGATY

-616 SVESKTDVKWFDN
+616 AVESKTDVKWFDN
-629 LLLDSLKAKR
+629 LLIDSLKAKR

-654 FTRANLPGN
+654 FTRANLPAN
-663 AMNAVVDANIKTAT
+663 AMMNIVDANIKTAT

-683 KATMAKYEDAE
+683 KATMAKYEGAE

-725 MFRQLDGNNSD
+725 MFRQLDARNPEHAAKIKDIKKNLISQYHGP
-736 HSEVI
+736 
-741 EDTKAELLSYYR
+741 
-753 GDNKDELAAAI
+753 NKDEIEKDLNSASTAEEI
-764 KSLKRPED
+764 MD
-772 IINTFLRYGE
+772 IFL
-782 GAELKEFRASLYY
+782 
-795 TGFIDKGKVDKSNL
+795 TKGKDGKFVSFNIFKGIPTITADLRFGITASNIPVQEDL
-809 TRYFLTAANNVGIK
+809 VTKDGLRKYLMTEASSIGIQ
-823 PQTTPITLFT
+823 PQTMPITLFT

-840 AFSDALDS
+840 AFSDALDG
-848 VARLLEDNTGI
+848 VARLLEDNAGI

-992 NIEPLGA
+992 NVEQLGA
-999 DLSRITNPQERFLNR
+999 DLSRITNPQERSLNR

-1019 NQMVSNVS
+1019 DQMVSNVS

-1040 PRGNYYPITSGDFK
+1040 SRGNYYPITSGDFK

-1078 YVNIKYAK
+1078 YVNIEYAK

-1091 SFADNVSLR
+1091 SFADNISLR

-1135 VSYWSDDSLMLK
+1135 VSYWSNDPLMLR

>member
-1 MAVRLKYADLTYV
+1 MHNAIRFIHIDLNPTPSIVNSVEGIVVYNNLHDMAVRLKYADLTYV

-34 TAAADNLQERVIRN
+34 TAAADNLQERAIRN

-58 MSEYNAIQGVDEKA
+58 MSEYNAIQGVDEEA

-81 EQIKA
+81 EHIKA

-95 FADTAVSDGARKFLT
+95 FADTAVSDGAHKFLT
-110 DEGIKTILSNKA
+110 DEDVKTILSNKA

-184 KELLEMMKAWKA
+184 KKLLEMMKAWKA
-196 DKRSVFNAKF
+196 DKRSVFNAEF

-214 NLPGKGHD
+214 N
-222 RSIYQKELLKMM
+222 I
-234 KAWKADKRSVFNAK
+234 
-248 FIKDATDLMNL
+248 
-259 PGKGHDRSIYQ
+259 
-270 KELLK
+270 
-275 MMKAWKADKR
+275 
-285 SVFNAKFIKD
+285 
-295 ATDLMNLPGTSEQV
+295 PGTSEQV
-309 QATVQKIIA
+309 
-318 NRDGNL
+318 R
-324 SGVLTRD
+324 
-331 STIESITEDEIRKVF
+331 
-346 TAVLSAKPE
+346 
-355 FRTAMAKDAT
+355 
-365 DLMNLPGTSEQVQAT
+365 
-380 VQKIIANRDGNLSG
+380 
-394 VLTRDSTI
+394 
-402 ESITEDEIRKVFT
+402 
-415 AVLSAKPEFR
+415 
-425 TAMAKDATDLMN
+425 
-437 LPGTSE
+437 
-443 QVQATVQKII
+443 ATVQKII

-471 SVTEDEIREVFTA
+471 SVTEDEIREVFAA
-484 VLSAKPKFRI
+484 VLSAKPEFRT

-512 TNSSLVTNALK
+512 TNSSLVTNTLK

-528 DPKMQH
+528 DPKTQQ
-534 SMLSSSDFTKLTKKQ
+534 SMLSSSDFTKLTKNQ
-549 QAIALQDPAVI
+549 QAIALKDSAI
-560 QKYID
+560 RQKYID
-565 QGMANS
+565 QGMAKS
-571 MSALQ
+571 ISALQ

-587 ARMGVTY
+587 ARMGATY

-616 SVESKTDVKWFDN
+616 AVESKTDVKWFDN
-629 LLLDSLKAKR
+629 LLFDSLKAKR
-639 EQLEKIKGQMTESIG
+639 EQLEKIKSQMTESIG
-654 FTRANLPGN
+654 FTRANLPAN
-663 AMNAVVDANIKTAT
+663 AMMKIIDANIETAT
-677 EALDNA
+677 EALNNA
-683 KATMAKYEDAE
+683 KAAMAKYENKE

-710 DAQNIIQQNNAIYDS
+710 DAQNIIQQNNRILNS
-725 MFRQLDGNNSD
+725 MFSQYDKYNKAHKDNLDSVKKSIIRVFKDYAKEINDPKLNEEFENLINSAI
-736 HSEVI
+736 SP
-741 EDTKAELLSYYR
+741 EDLITKADEFYKNNPDAKFGLFTGWGKLFGGGTGDYGGMYR
-753 GDNKDELAAAI
+753 GKYDRKILEKTLFT
-764 KSLKRPED
+764 
-772 IINTFLRYGE
+772 TF
-782 GAELKEFRASLYY
+782 AS
-795 TGFIDKGKVDKSNL
+795 
-809 TRYFLTAANNVGIK
+809 VGIK
-823 PQTTPITLFT
+823 PQTIPITLFT

-840 AFSDALDS
+840 AFSEALDGI
-848 VARLLEDNTGI
+848 ARLLADNPGI
-859 WNFATAS
+859 WNFASAS

-898 KSGSGNNAV
+898 KSGSGNNAI
-907 YQMSARNLSI
+907 YQISARNLSI

-965 CSYNQAMTNPYDAY
+965 CSYNQAMTNPYDDY

-999 DLSRITNPQERFLNR
+999 DLSRITNPQERYLNR
-1014 FNTIG
+1014 FNTING
-1019 NQMVSNVS
+1019 QRVSNVS
-1027 QALDVIT
+1027 QALGVIT
-1034 NDTNID
+1034 NDKRIHSL
-1040 PRGNYYPITSGDFK
+1040 GNYYSLTSTDFK
-1054 YNITKH
+1054 YNIIKR

-1065 SVNVQKYNPALNR
+1065 SVNVQKYNPKTN
-1078 YVNIKYAK
+1078 
-1086 GSLNY
+1086 SY
-1091 SFADNVSLR
+1091 SDMIEDLKCSFEDDIALR

-1108 KLNHGNE
+1108 ELNHGNE
-1115 LKENFIPTQYLT
+1115 LRANFSPTQYLT
-1127 PQQKSAYD
+1127 PQQRSAYD
-1135 VSYWSDDSLMLK
+1135 VFYRSNPLISR

>member
-1 MAVRLKYADLTYV
+1 MLLLCRITIIILHNVIRFIHIDLNPTPSIVNSVEGIVVYNNLHDMAVRLKYADLTYV

-34 TAAADNLQERVIRN
+34 TAAADNLQERAIRN

-58 MSEYNAIQGVDEKA
+58 MSEYNAIKGADEEA

-81 EQIKA
+81 EHIKA

-110 DEGIKTILSNKA
+110 NEGVKTILSNKA

-155 GGSLGGNGKQAITA
+155 GGSLGGNGKQSITA
-169 FGTALGKGHDRSIYQ
+169 FGTALGKGHDRSVYQ

-196 DKRSVFNAKF
+196 DKRSVFNAEF

-214 NLPGKGHD
+214 N
-222 RSIYQKELLKMM
+222 I
-234 KAWKADKRSVFNAK
+234 
-248 FIKDATDLMNL
+248 
-259 PGKGHDRSIYQ
+259 
-270 KELLK
+270 
-275 MMKAWKADKR
+275 
-285 SVFNAKFIKD
+285 
-295 ATDLMNLPGTSEQV
+295 
-309 QATVQKIIA
+309 
-318 NRDGNL
+318 
-324 SGVLTRD
+324 
-331 STIESITEDEIRKVF
+331 
-346 TAVLSAKPE
+346 
-355 FRTAMAKDAT
+355 
-365 DLMNLPGTSEQVQAT
+365 
-380 VQKIIANRDGNLSG
+380 
-394 VLTRDSTI
+394 
-402 ESITEDEIRKVFT
+402 
-415 AVLSAKPEFR
+415 
-425 TAMAKDATDLMN
+425 
-437 LPGTSE
+437 PGTSE

-484 VLSAKPKFRI
+484 VLSAKPEFRT

-523 QYVAT
+523 QYVDT
-528 DPKMQH
+528 DPKMQQ

-571 MSALQ
+571 MSDLQ

-587 ARMGVTY
+587 ARMGATY

-616 SVESKTDVKWFDN
+616 AVENKTDVKWFDN
-629 LLLDSLKAKR
+629 LLIDSLKAKR

-654 FTRANLPGN
+654 FTRANLPAN
-663 AMNAVVDANIKTAT
+663 AMMNIVDANIKTAT

-683 KATMAKYEDAE
+683 KATMAKYENAK

-710 DAQNIIQQNNAIYDS
+710 DAQNIIQQNNAILNSVYRQFDLNNPEDKADVIETANAILSNIGGFAKDFGFTNDVGEPIKKKVTEAINHGANTGEVVKIISDELVNLYDS
-725 MFRQLDGNNSD
+725 NPDAYMRVNGELIGTDTTLPFGLGGNDYRDNGKK
-736 HSEVI
+736 HI
-741 EDTKAELLSYYR
+741 EDIVRRSFL
-753 GDNKDELAAAI
+753 ELAE
-764 KSLKRPED
+764 S
-772 IINTFLRYGE
+772 
-782 GAELKEFRASLYY
+782 
-795 TGFIDKGKVDKSNL
+795 KG
-809 TRYFLTAANNVGIK
+809 YK

-840 AFSDALDS
+840 AFSDALDG
-848 VARLLEDNTGI
+848 VARLLEDNAGI

-992 NIEPLGA
+992 NIEQLGA
-999 DLSRITNPQERFLNR
+999 DLSRITNPQERSLNR
-1014 FNTIG
+1014 FNTING
-1019 NQMVSNVS
+1019 QRVSNVS
-1027 QALDVIT
+1027 QALDIIT
-1034 NDTNID
+1034 NDKRIYSL
-1040 PRGNYYPITSGDFK
+1040 GNYYPLTSTDFK

-1065 SVNVQKYNPALNR
+1065 SVNVQKYNPKTNS
-1078 YVNIKYAK
+1078 YSNMKEN
-1086 GSLNY
+1086 LNY
-1091 SFADNVSLR
+1091 SFEDDIALR

-1115 LKENFIPTQYLT
+1115 LKANFIPTQYLT
-1127 PQQKSAYD
+1127 PQQRSAYD
-1135 VSYWSDDSLMLK
+1135 VSYWSNDSLMLR

>member
-1 MAVRLKYADLTYV
+1 MLLLCRITIIILHNAIRFIHIDLNPTPSIVNSVEGIVVYNNLHDMAVRLKYADLTYV
-14 KQPDARPLDLTSFR
+14 KQPDARPLGLTSFR

-34 TAAADNLQERVIRN
+34 TAAADNLQERAIRN

-58 MSEYNAIQGVDEKA
+58 MSEYNAIQGVDEEA

-81 EQIKA
+81 EHIKA

-110 DEGIKTILSNKA
+110 NEGVKTILSNKA

-169 FGTALGKGHDRSIYQ
+169 FGTALGKGHDRSVYQ

-214 NLPGKGHD
+214 N
-222 RSIYQKELLKMM
+222 I
-234 KAWKADKRSVFNAK
+234 
-248 FIKDATDLMNL
+248 
-259 PGKGHDRSIYQ
+259 
-270 KELLK
+270 
-275 MMKAWKADKR
+275 
-285 SVFNAKFIKD
+285 
-295 ATDLMNLPGTSEQV
+295 
-309 QATVQKIIA
+309 
-318 NRDGNL
+318 
-324 SGVLTRD
+324 
-331 STIESITEDEIRKVF
+331 
-346 TAVLSAKPE
+346 
-355 FRTAMAKDAT
+355 
-365 DLMNLPGTSEQVQAT
+365 
-380 VQKIIANRDGNLSG
+380 
-394 VLTRDSTI
+394 
-402 ESITEDEIRKVFT
+402 
-415 AVLSAKPEFR
+415 
-425 TAMAKDATDLMN
+425 
-437 LPGTSE
+437 PGTSE

-484 VLSAKPKFRI
+484 VLSAKPEFRT

-528 DPKMQH
+528 DPKMQQT
-534 SMLSSSDFTKLTKKQ
+534 SLLSSDFAKLTRQQ
-549 QAIALQDPAVI
+549 QAIAMQDPAVI

-576 QQPNESDEAYQ
+576 QQSNESDEAYQ
-587 ARMGVTY
+587 ARMGATY

-654 FTRANLPGN
+654 FTRANLPAN
-663 AMNAVVDANIKTAT
+663 AMMNVVDANIKTAT

-683 KATMAKYEDAE
+683 KATMAKYEGSE

-725 MFRQLDGNNSD
+725 MFRQLDARNPEHAAKIKDIKKNLISQYAGPNKYEIEKDLNSA
-736 HSEVI
+736 S
-741 EDTKAELLSYYR
+741 TAEEIM
-753 GDNKDELAAAI
+753 NI
-764 KSLKRPED
+764 
-772 IINTFLRYGE
+772 FL
-782 GAELKEFRASLYY
+782 
-795 TGFIDKGKVDKSNL
+795 TKGKDGKFVSFDTFKSIPTITVGPRFGITVSNIPIQEDL
-809 TRYFLTAANNVGIK
+809 VTKDGLRRYFMIEASSIGIK

-840 AFSDALDS
+840 AFSDALDG
-848 VARLLEDNTGI
+848 VARLLEDNAGI

-979 QRQTA
+979 QKQTA

-992 NIEPLGA
+992 NIEQLGA
-999 DLSRITNPQERFLNR
+999 DLSRITNPQERSLNR

-1019 NQMVSNVS
+1019 DQMVNNVS

-1065 SVNVQKYNPALNR
+1065 SVNVRKYNPALNR
-1078 YVNIKYAK
+1078 YVNIEYAK

-1091 SFADNVSLR
+1091 SFADNISLR

-1135 VSYWSDDSLMLK
+1135 VSYWSNDHLMLR

>member
-1 MAVRLKYADLTYV
+1 MLLLCRITIIILHNAIRFIYIDLNPTPSIVNSVEGIVVYNNLHDMAVRLKYADLTYV

-34 TAAADNLQERVIRN
+34 TAAADNLQERAIRN
-48 ENAYNEMAIK
+48 ENAYNEIAIK
-58 MSEYNAIQGVDEKA
+58 MSEYNAIQGVDEEA

-81 EQIKA
+81 EHIKA

-110 DEGIKTILSNKA
+110 DEGVKTILSNKA

-169 FGTALGKGHDRSIYQ
+169 FGTALGKGHDRSVYQ
-184 KELLEMMKAWKA
+184 KELLEMMKTWKA
-196 DKRSVFNAKF
+196 DKRSVFNAEF

-214 NLPGKGHD
+214 N
-222 RSIYQKELLKMM
+222 I
-234 KAWKADKRSVFNAK
+234 
-248 FIKDATDLMNL
+248 
-259 PGKGHDRSIYQ
+259 
-270 KELLK
+270 
-275 MMKAWKADKR
+275 
-285 SVFNAKFIKD
+285 
-295 ATDLMNLPGTSEQV
+295 
-309 QATVQKIIA
+309 
-318 NRDGNL
+318 
-324 SGVLTRD
+324 
-331 STIESITEDEIRKVF
+331 
-346 TAVLSAKPE
+346 
-355 FRTAMAKDAT
+355 
-365 DLMNLPGTSEQVQAT
+365 
-380 VQKIIANRDGNLSG
+380 
-394 VLTRDSTI
+394 
-402 ESITEDEIRKVFT
+402 
-415 AVLSAKPEFR
+415 
-425 TAMAKDATDLMN
+425 
-437 LPGTSE
+437 PGTSE

-462 VLTRDSTIE
+462 VLTRGSTIE

-484 VLSAKPKFRI
+484 VLSAKPEFRT

-523 QYVAT
+523 QYVAI
-528 DPKMQH
+528 DPKMQQ

-587 ARMGVTY
+587 IRMGATY

-654 FTRANLPGN
+654 FTRANLPAN
-663 AMNAVVDANIKTAT
+663 AMMNIVDANIKTAT

-683 KATMAKYEDAE
+683 KATMAKYEGVE

-725 MFRQLDGNNSD
+725 MFRQLDARNPE
-736 HSEVI
+736 HA
-741 EDTKAELLSYYR
+741 TKIKDIKKNLISQYH
-753 GDNKDELAAAI
+753 GPNKDEIEKDLNSASTAEEI
-764 KSLKRPED
+764 MD
-772 IINTFLRYGE
+772 IFL
-782 GAELKEFRASLYY
+782 
-795 TGFIDKGKVDKSNL
+795 TKGKDGKFVSFNIFKGIPTITADPRFGITASNIPVQENL
-809 TRYFLTAANNVGIK
+809 VTKDGLRRYLMTEASSIGIQ
-823 PQTTPITLFT
+823 PQTMPITLFT

-840 AFSDALDS
+840 AFSDALDG
-848 VARLLEDNTGI
+848 VARLLEDNAGI

-992 NIEPLGA
+992 NIEQLGA
-999 DLSRITNPQERFLNR
+999 DLSRITNPQERSLNR

-1019 NQMVSNVS
+1019 DQMVSNVS

-1078 YVNIKYAK
+1078 YVNIEYAK

-1135 VSYWSDDSLMLK
+1135 VSYWSNDPLMLR

>member
-1 MAVRLKYADLTYV
+1 MAIRLKYADLTYV
-14 KQPDARPLDLTSFR
+14 SIPDAKQLDLSSLRSFGQ
-28 EAGAAI
+28 AF
-34 TAAADNLQERVIRN
+34 TATADNLQERAIRN

-58 MSEYNAIQGVDEKA
+58 MSEYNAIQGADEEA

-81 EQIKA
+81 EHIKA

-110 DEGIKTILSNKA
+110 DEGVKTILSNKA

-196 DKRSVFNAKF
+196 DKRSVFNAEF
-206 IKDATDLM
+206 I
-214 NLPGKGHD
+214 
-222 RSIYQKELLKMM
+222 
-234 KAWKADKRSVFNAK
+234 
-248 FIKDATDLMNL
+248 
-259 PGKGHDRSIYQ
+259 
-270 KELLK
+270 
-275 MMKAWKADKR
+275 
-285 SVFNAKFIKD
+285 
-295 ATDLMNLPGTSEQV
+295 
-309 QATVQKIIA
+309 
-318 NRDGNL
+318 
-324 SGVLTRD
+324 
-331 STIESITEDEIRKVF
+331 
-346 TAVLSAKPE
+346 
-355 FRTAMAKDAT
+355 
-365 DLMNLPGTSEQVQAT
+365 
-380 VQKIIANRDGNLSG
+380 
-394 VLTRDSTI
+394 
-402 ESITEDEIRKVFT
+402 
-415 AVLSAKPEFR
+415 
-425 TAMAKDATDLMN
+425 KDATDLMN

-484 VLSAKPKFRI
+484 VLSAKPEFRT

-512 TNSSLVTNALK
+512 TNSSLVTNTLK

-528 DPKMQH
+528 DPKMQQ

-549 QAIALQDPAVI
+549 QAIALQDPAVM

-587 ARMGVTY
+587 ARMGATY

-616 SVESKTDVKWFDN
+616 AVESKIDVKWFDN

-654 FTRANLPGN
+654 FTRANLPAN
-663 AMNAVVDANIKTAT
+663 AMMNIVDANIKTAT

-683 KATMAKYEDAE
+683 KATMAKYENKE

-710 DAQNIIQQNNAIYDS
+710 DAQNIIQQNNRILNSVFSQYDKDNKVHKDNLDSVKKSIIDVFKDYTKEINDPKLNKEFENLINSAISPEDLIIKADEFY
-725 MFRQLDGNNSD
+725 NNNPDAKFGLFTGWGKLFGGGSD
-736 HSEVI
+736 
-741 EDTKAELLSYYR
+741 DYGGMYR
-753 GDNKDELAAAI
+753 GKYDRKILEKTLFT
-764 KSLKRPED
+764 
-772 IINTFLRYGE
+772 TF
-782 GAELKEFRASLYY
+782 AS
-795 TGFIDKGKVDKSNL
+795 
-809 TRYFLTAANNVGIK
+809 VGIE

-840 AFSDALDS
+840 AFSDALDG
-848 VARLLEDNTGI
+848 VARLLEDNAGI

-884 LTSSEDFKDIFSSR
+884 LTSSEDFKDIFSYR

-992 NIEPLGA
+992 NIEQLGA
-999 DLSRITNPQERFLNR
+999 DLSRITNPQERSLNR

-1019 NQMVSNVS
+1019 DQMVSNVS

-1078 YVNIKYAK
+1078 YVNIEYAK

-1127 PQQKSAYD
+1127 SQQKSAYD
-1135 VSYWSDDSLMLK
+1135 VSYWSNDPLMLR